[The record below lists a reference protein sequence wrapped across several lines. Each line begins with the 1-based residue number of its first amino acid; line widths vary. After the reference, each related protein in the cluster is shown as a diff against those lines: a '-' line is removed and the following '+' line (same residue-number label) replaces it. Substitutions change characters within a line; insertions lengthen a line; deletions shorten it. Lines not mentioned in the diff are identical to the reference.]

1 MKRSNRSLLN
11 KEGKKSIETDTNV
24 RISKQLFKKTIIM
37 TAFHMFKKL
46 NREISL
52 VVQWL
57 RSTLQSGHTG
67 SILGRGT
74 KISCATGQ
82 LSSYAT
88 TTRPTCHN

>member
-1 MKRSNRSLLN
+1 MKLTQMGENY
-11 KEGKKSIETDTNV
+11 
-24 RISKQLFKKTIIM
+24 KQLFKKTIIM

-57 RSTLQSGHTG
+57 RSICNSDNTG

-74 KISCATGQ
+74 KISCAIQG
-82 LSSYAT
+82 
-88 TTRPTCHN
+88 N